1 MKKFV
6 RILALTLTALI
17 LTVSLASCFG
27 PAKDPEKAVESL
39 KGDGYTAT
47 LDTRVQPALF
57 MIAGFKLD
65 AVVSASKIDTD
76 KDGNKTVEH
85 VTVYY
90 FADKDN
96 AAKAMAEV
104 EKYANEDKESED
116 AKDSTWVGPKQSG
129 KIIYYGTKA
138 GVKAAK

>member
-27 PAKDPEKAVESL
+27 PAKDPEKAVEAL

-76 KDGNKTVEH
+76 KDGYYH
-85 VTVYY
+85 VVNANVPVFDGVTAIQQVLLVPI
-90 FADKDN
+90 AVGDN
-96 AAKAMAEV
+96 ELQPNDLTRF
-104 EKYANEDKESED
+104 ENSELPD
-116 AKDSTWVGPKQSG
+116 L
-129 KIIYYGTKA
+129 
-138 GVKAAK
+138 